1 MKKKGLLGILGI
13 FALGL
18 LASCGDAT
26 TSTTMNTG
34 DASTSTT
41 IATTKTTEALDP
53 EIDGIVYKVSDTL
66 EVQTLVQ
73 NGFTFDQAKGLLT
86 FNTSG
91 EYIIRGVLNGSIE
104 CSATLVE
111 KVTLVLNGVTITSD
125 KPAISWL
132 SESSKIEVKAKK
144 DTENYLITTDST
156 TLTNSTIESN
166 NNVEFGGKGSLS
178 IINNQKHA
186 VSASEIVVKNE
197 ISLNITSNVKDGLH
211 AKAIT
216 IENGNIDITAVM
228 DAMEAEVN
236 SKGNKGT
243 ILITGGTIK
252 IHDSKVAI
260 KAATSIS
267 FENPV
272 DTDAIGILLKVN
284 NISDK
289 VLQSESITNKSTA
302 LTYYLNDTLTEI

>member
-26 TSTTMNTG
+26 
-34 DASTSTT
+34 TSTT

-73 NGFTFDQAKGLLT
+73 NGFTFDQAKGLLS
-86 FNTSG
+86 FNTPG

-272 DTDAIGILLKVN
+272 DTDVIGILLKVN
-284 NISDK
+284 NITDK

-302 LTYYLNDTLTEI
+302 LTYYLNDTLTNI